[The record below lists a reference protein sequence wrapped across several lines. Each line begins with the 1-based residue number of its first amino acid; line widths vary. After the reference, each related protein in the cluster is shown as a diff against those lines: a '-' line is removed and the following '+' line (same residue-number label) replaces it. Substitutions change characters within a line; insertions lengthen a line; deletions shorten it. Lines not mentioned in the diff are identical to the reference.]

1 MKKIIVFY
9 ASYGGGHLSA
19 ARSIK
24 DFIDNNYDEVETE
37 LIDCIEYISKPINS
51 VTTYAYKWMG
61 KNSPKLW
68 GKVYNN
74 SQNGLLGKFSSAAN
88 RYLAS
93 KLYKLFEEK
102 KPDIIISAHPFS
114 SQMTSYL
121 KKIGK
126 VNCTL
131 ATVLTDYESH
141 EQWLI
146 GHEYGDYFFVAQDG
160 MVKELMDYGVS
171 KSKITVS
178 GIPISSRF
186 LKTYNKDEVC
196 TQFDLDSDKKVI
208 LFFGGGEFGLGKNRT
223 LSIFK
228 YLSQNTDKY
237 QIVAI
242 SGRNPKMKKSF
253 EELVNESNKED
264 IKIYEF
270 TNMVPELMS
279 ISSLV
284 ITKPGGLTSTE
295 SLASG
300 LPIIVINPLP
310 GHEESNAAFLENNHA
325 AVWIKNDNNIEDI
338 ISSVINNPDKLESMR
353 KSSKALGKPNSCKT
367 ICETVLG
374 SEN

>member
-1 MKKIIVFY
+1 MKKVIVFY

-19 ARSIK
+19 AKSIK
-24 DFIDNNYDEVETE
+24 EYIDANYNDVETE
-37 LIDCIEYISKPINS
+37 LIDCIEYISKPINK

-74 SQNGLLGKFSSAAN
+74 SQKGILGKFSSAAN

-102 KPDIIISAHPFS
+102 KPDIVISAHPFS

-121 KKIGK
+121 KQIGK
-126 VNCTL
+126 VNFIL
-131 ATVLTDYESH
+131 ASVLTDYESH

-146 GHEYGDYFFVAQDG
+146 GSEFGDYFFVAHDG
-160 MVKELMDYGVS
+160 MIKELMDYGIPRE
-171 KSKITVS
+171 KITAS
-178 GIPISSRF
+178 GIPISGRF
-186 LKTYNKDEVC
+186 LKSYDKNEVYKS
-196 TQFDLDSDKKVI
+196 FDLDVNKKVI
-208 LFFGGGEFGLGKNRT
+208 LFFGGGEFGLGKNKT
-223 LSIFK
+223 LAIFK
-228 YLSQNTDKY
+228 YLAEHTDKY

-242 SGRNPKMKKSF
+242 SGRNPKMKKNF
-253 EELVNESNKED
+253 EELVNDNNKKD
-264 IKIYEF
+264 IRIYEY

-310 GHEESNAAFLENNHA
+310 GQEESNASFLENNNT
-325 AVWIKNDNNIEDI
+325 AVWLKPGDNIEET
-338 ISSVINNPDKLESMR
+338 ISNIINNPKKLESLHEN
-353 KSSKALGKPNSCKT
+353 SKKLGKPYSCKT
-367 ICETVLG
+367 ICEKILG
-374 SEN
+374 